1 MNIIWIFGY
10 YSPKSF
16 DDLESWLKDL
26 KDNANPD
33 LKIFLIANKNDLED
47 CRLISKE
54 EGKQFQEDSNLD
66 FFMETS
72 MKDENKAQEIFIEA
86 AKFLYSD
93 YLKSSDHTK
102 QKDCLIY

>member
-1 MNIIWIFGY
+1 
-10 YSPKSF
+10 
-16 DDLESWLKDL
+16 
-26 KDNANPD
+26 
-33 LKIFLIANKNDLED
+33 
-47 CRLISKE
+47 
-54 EGKQFQEDSNLD
+54 
-66 FFMETS
+66 METS